1 MLHSQLCM
9 FTQVHVHVHVYSTV
23 VVFNSP
29 VSVASHASSRVVVVR
44 RGCRSACGVHVA
56 VHARSGRGTCGGGA
70 LTFATFVFCKAL
82 THFARKLC
90 TLHEPRQHE
99 PRPHTAPACF
109 TIQHSRQT
117 QTEAHAAHPIG
128 PRPPAAPW
136 PHTWHPVDHVASL
149 EDWRRRALTKA
160 PGARRPS
167 KPQRAHINRA
177 QPHHP

>member
-44 RGCRSACGVHVA
+44 RGCRSACGVHVRRGVA

-90 TLHEPRQHE
+90 TLHEPRQHVAQS
-99 PRPHTAPACF
+99 PRICL
-109 TIQHSRQT
+109 
-117 QTEAHAAHPIG
+117 
-128 PRPPAAPW
+128 
-136 PHTWHPVDHVASL
+136 VASVGPL
-149 EDWRRRALTKA
+149 SGSSAIFGASVGQSAQPNQRTCRLI
-160 PGARRPS
+160 PFSGARA
-167 KPQRAHINRA
+167 QRSVACTWVVSGHIPTESLVRWIMKMIWCR
-177 QPHHP
+177 